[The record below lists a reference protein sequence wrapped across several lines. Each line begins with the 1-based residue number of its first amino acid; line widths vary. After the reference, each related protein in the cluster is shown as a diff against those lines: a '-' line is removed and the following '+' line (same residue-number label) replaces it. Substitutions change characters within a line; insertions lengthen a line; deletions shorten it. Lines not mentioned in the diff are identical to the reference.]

1 MGPTNPSCLV
11 INNSAFPWKIHLF
24 KVNNRN
30 TRQSEIC
37 SKLAIKTPEW
47 RHFTSFCGVV
57 VVDFVER
64 VNIWGSSRCWY
75 QLYDFN
81 ETGLSLQTSYLVK
94 YLMNICDCSREGR
107 VVWSV
112 VWFVAQSSVLRIL
125 ARTGKRWANHFLSCR
140 VNFRNFAKMYGSL
153 RQKNGIFKW
162 LQRNGILSGLG
173 TRERCRNW

>member
-1 MGPTNPSCLV
+1 MVPTSASCLV
-11 INNSAFPWKIHLF
+11 INNNAFPWKIHLF

-37 SKLAIKTPEW
+37 SELAIKTPEW
-47 RHFTSFCGVV
+47 RYFTSFCVV
-57 VVDFVER
+57 VVADFEHVSQLFSSISIVDFER

-140 VNFRNFAKMYGSL
+140 VNFRDFAKMYGSL
-153 RQKNGIFKW
+153 RQKNDKFKW
-162 LQRNGILSGLG
+162 L
-173 TRERCRNW
+173 

>member
-1 MGPTNPSCLV
+1 M
-11 INNSAFPWKIHLF
+11 F
-24 KVNNRN
+24 KVSNKD
-30 TRQSEIC
+30 TRMTLFHVVLRC
-37 SKLAIKTPEW
+37 GCCWLWTC
-47 RHFTSFCGVV
+47 FTTFSSISI
-57 VVDFVER
+57 VDFER
-64 VNIWGSSRCWY
+64 VNTWGSSRCWY

-140 VNFRNFAKMYGSL
+140 VNFRDFAKMYGSL
-153 RQKNGIFKW
+153 RQKNGKFKW
-162 LQRNGILSGLG
+162 L
-173 TRERCRNW
+173 